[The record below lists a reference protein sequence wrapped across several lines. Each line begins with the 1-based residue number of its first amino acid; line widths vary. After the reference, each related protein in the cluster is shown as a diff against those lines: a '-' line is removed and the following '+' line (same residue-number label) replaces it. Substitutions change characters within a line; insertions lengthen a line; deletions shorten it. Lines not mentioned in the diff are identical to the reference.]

1 MARSPAA
8 ACELYASPT
17 YILVAVTPGAVDGT
31 GPEAD
36 GLGPVLRPPDVE
48 PPEVAAG
55 PEPTG
60 TPLPLLP
67 DRGPVA
73 PAMFPLPPA
82 PPVAPAAGSPPLAAV
97 SPGAA
102 PLPLPPV
109 TASPLPLTPDAC
121 RP

>member
-36 GLGPVLRPPDVE
+36 GPGPVLRPPGVE
-48 PPEVAAG
+48 PDCVAPGAAATV
-55 PEPTG
+55 P
-60 TPLPLLP
+60 PLLP
-67 DRGPVA
+67 ERTPVA

-82 PPVAPAAGSPPLAAV
+82 PPVAPAGVSPPLAAV
-97 SPGAA
+97 CPGAA

-109 TASPLPLTPDAC
+109 TANPSPLMPDAC